1 MRVCEVPVRAACA
14 VAASCTTRQSGLR
27 LRAIDPV
34 ETATPRPTAPSRGAG
49 RHRALLAPQRA
60 SPRLDAGGRSR
71 RAGRS
76 VVGLRWCPR
85 ARIRERQRARQRGEL
100 LLGERVLVGV
110 ALVGEVASDDDEVG
124 RGRVDLLD
132 CGAEKLLA
140 IAAAADVDVGELR
153 DQHRHSL
160 TRPRWPRPA
169 GTGTPEPAHAPPP
182 DRTARHARAGSGTG
196 VPKRD
201 LRLPPEGRRLLAFLG
216 GASSILG
223 SDQLTS
229 EEGRQGSL
237 PGAVP

>member
-1 MRVCEVPVRAACA
+1 VLASDLAFVEV
-14 VAASCTTRQSGLR
+14 GLGGVDGDECD
-27 LRAIDPV
+27 LEPV
-34 ETATPRPTAPSRGAG
+34 ELEAEARVAGAEG
-49 RHRALLAPQRA
+49 VLEVQVADIAGVVVARHA
-60 SPRLDAGGRSR
+60 DD
-71 RAGRS
+71 
-76 VVGLRWCPR
+76 
-85 ARIRERQRARQRGEL
+85 QRARQRGEL

-169 GTGTPEPAHAPPP
+169 GTGTPQPAHAPPP

-196 VPKRD
+196 STTSRRVPSARFP
-201 LRLPPEGRRLLAFLG
+201 RRRAFEPPDP
-216 GASSILG
+216 
-223 SDQLTS
+223 DQLAP
-229 EEGRQGSL
+229 EEGRQESL
-237 PGAVP
+237 RRAIL